1 MSSIAPKYRWF
12 TSVFVVALGLDQLTK
27 MWARHALKP
36 IFPDV
41 ITVIRGFFELRYSEN
56 PGAAF
61 GLFRSI
67 PGSRY
72 LLFVAGLGACFL
84 VAQYLRK
91 AAPETRRIA
100 AELGLLAGG
109 LGNLIDRVAFGRVT
123 DFVVWKA
130 GGYEWPT
137 FNLADAW
144 LVVGVIGLL
153 IDTRPGTQ
161 KQKDG
166 DKGDK
171 GGRRRR

>member
-1 MSSIAPKYRWF
+1 MSAKYRWF
-12 TSVFVVALGLDQLTK
+12 TIVFVLALGLDQVSK
-27 MWARHALKP
+27 IWARHVLKP
-36 IFPDV
+36 LFPNV
-41 ITVIRGFFELRYSEN
+41 ITVIHGVFELRYSEN

-72 LLFVAGLGACFL
+72 LLFFAGLGACFL

-109 LGNLIDRVAFGRVT
+109 LGNLIDRVAYGRVT

-130 GGYEWPT
+130 GAYEWPT

-144 LVVGVIGLL
+144 LVIGVIGLL
-153 IDTRPGTQ
+153 IDTRPALTSP
-161 KQKDG
+161 KKD
-166 DKGDK
+166 DKAPK
-171 GGRRRR
+171 AERRKR